1 LKQLVSFKDT
11 GDKKSG
17 VENFP
22 PPIPG
27 QGKSRD
33 LAAGKL
39 GVSGWTAEKAEI
51 KNRVCKILHPFPM
64 LQYDKNRLQIPKHF
78 LFRLKKVLDIDR
90 LLLYN

>member
-1 LKQLVSFKDT
+1 MSEGG

-39 GVSGWTAEKAEI
+39 GVNGEK
-51 KNRVCKILHPFPM
+51 KG
-64 LQYDKNRLQIPKHF
+64 
-78 LFRLKKVLDIDR
+78 
-90 LLLYN
+90 